1 VCRKAQQKQK
11 LNKNN
16 GQVGRET
23 LQLFTL
29 SLASQSQSGDR
40 LFLFGCKRR
49 GTVLSIQNGDGE

>member
-29 SLASQSQSGDR
+29 SYGSS
-40 LFLFGCKRR
+40 
-49 GTVLSIQNGDGE
+49 TTTEPNV